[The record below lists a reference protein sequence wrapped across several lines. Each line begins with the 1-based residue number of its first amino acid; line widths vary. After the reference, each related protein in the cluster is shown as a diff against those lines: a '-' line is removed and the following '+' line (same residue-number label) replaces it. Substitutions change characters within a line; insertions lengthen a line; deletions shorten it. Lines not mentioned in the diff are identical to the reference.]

1 MTAGMK
7 LALSKRGAGR
17 VILLMLSAAFVLG
30 SGGACRKSTD
40 SLNSSEKAA
49 AEAKAIVDESEAAAA
64 EAAKAP
70 VAKVEPKMNDTLY
83 IEISARFV
91 LIHEK
96 FKDEPERIEPEMDKV
111 CEKLMV
117 TRAEFD
123 EFKKALAATP
133 EREGELSRKVQD
145 KMQALERE
153 YK

>member
-1 MTAGMK
+1 MK
-7 LALSKRGAGR
+7 KIFSRRGGGRGVFLMLAAVLALGA
-17 VILLMLSAAFVLG
+17 
-30 SGGACRKSTD
+30 GGACQKSAD
-40 SLNSSEKAA
+40 SLSPSEKAA
-49 AEAKAIVDESEAAAA
+49 AEAKAIVDDSEAAA
-64 EAAKAP
+64 EAAAKAP
-70 VAKVEPKMNDTLY
+70 AVKVEPKMNDTLY

-117 TRAEFD
+117 TRAEYE

-133 EREGELSRKVQD
+133 EREGDLSRKIQD